1 MSRYVRLFAVLVA
14 FGLVPAAFAGHP
26 HVVVVGPTGQV
37 SVSSGYA
44 QGTVIGYRRHH
55 HHYDAVVSAAP
66 APYVQPAPVYA
77 PPPIVYAPPP
87 PVYVQPQPV
96 YSPPPVVYAPV
107 PVMAPVAAPPPVVVQ
122 PQRPRDDNKPNFLA
136 IKYMP
141 GFSSAIS
148 TPDGKVDFST
158 PTFAHSPGLEMR
170 LTRWLSLRSD
180 LEFRKESRTWD
191 VLGVKGS
198 LFPRSPVKPYASV
211 SFAINEN
218 LKNPGKYSFGFSA
231 AAGMD
236 IFIGKYFFLEA
247 EARYR
252 MSPGNCCSEVPTLAV
267 VGGAGVAFF

>member
-1 MSRYVRLFAVLVA
+1 
-14 FGLVPAAFAGHP
+14 
-26 HVVVVGPTGQV
+26 
-37 SVSSGYA
+37 
-44 QGTVIGYRRHH
+44 
-55 HHYDAVVSAAP
+55 
-66 APYVQPAPVYA
+66 VY
-77 PPPIVYAPPP
+77 
-87 PVYVQPQPV
+87 
-96 YSPPPVVYAPV
+96 
-107 PVMAPVAAPPPVVVQ
+107 APVAAPPPVVVQ
-122 PQRPRDDNKPNFLA
+122 QQRPRDDSKPNFLA

-191 VLGVKGS
+191 VLGVKCS

-218 LKNPGKYSFGFSA
+218 LKNPGKYAFGFSA

-236 IFIGKYFFLEA
+236 IFIGKYFFIEA